1 MQPLHRL
8 AAIAAL
14 ASGALAAQAK
24 PVVVDV
30 SGAQSINLQGEAGNT
45 VWLIDIGAHAVLNT
59 LAWAVELDA
68 AAPSLL
74 SEMKLSFGSSSGVD
88 VLSFAPGGADLTSG
102 HGSYAGALDLVG
114 LGVAA
119 GADGLLRIE
128 FSESYKDFALHVAE
142 GQWVSG
148 QLTFDVT
155 AAAVPEPGGMAQAL
169 LGLALLGAHR
179 RAGRGPGAAAV
190 NPRPRGA

>member
-74 SEMKLSFGSSSGVD
+74 SEMQLSFGSSSGLD
-88 VLSFAPGGADLTSG
+88 MLTLAPGGADMASG
-102 HGSYAGALDLVG
+102 SGSYAGSLDLTG
-114 LGVAA
+114 LGVAV
-119 GADGLLRIE
+119 GADGLLRLE
-128 FSESYKDFALHVAE
+128 FSEGFKDFAVGVAE

-148 QLTFDVT
+148 QLSFDVT
-155 AAAVPEPGGMAQAL
+155 AVPEPASATLAL
-169 LGLALLGAHR
+169 LGLALLGLSLR
-179 RAGRGPGAAAV
+179 RR
-190 NPRPRGA
+190 